1 MFKKLAPFVTTLKAD
16 FSGAVDATTKRQVIA
31 DAKTVLDGL
40 LVAEP
45 GLAAIANIILDAF
58 EATIKG

>member
-1 MFKKLAPFVTTLKAD
+1 MFRKLAPFVTTLKTD

-31 DAKTVLDGL
+31 DAKVVLDGL
-40 LVAEP
+40 LVTEP
-45 GLAAIANIILDAF
+45 GIEALANIVLDAF